1 MRKGLIFKKGII
13 IVLAAAVVTSAAPV
27 MGVSGWGVMNAKAEE
42 TTTEKI
48 PEYLLM
54 GSTRLIDNGEF
65 QDDGVSG
72 NDDTIYQGT
81 NWYYDIT
88 RNQLVLE
95 NASISGNITIQN
107 GDLSIMLSGT
117 NTMRSDMVIQS
128 ILTES
133 GIVPTLEING
143 NNHNGSLSC
152 GSISVADLGLNNNN
166 LKIIGATLETSPI
179 ECSGSL
185 TIENSHVVANEEDHS
200 NVINGDKINIVD
212 SYVEAKATTERYEGE
227 VIRSN
232 QQINVS
238 GSQIVVSRALACQE
252 PVLSDCDFSNSVI
265 TKQWNDIETGDDVT
279 KTYVYGKAALKEDLT
294 IASGE
299 SIEFDSSASIANLD
313 KLIVKDGATILIDG
327 AEHKHNTNGNIT
339 YIWQDDKEHT
349 KGVACK
355 DCPIGYVTKETE
367 SHNYNSQGFCTE
379 CDAYQPAV
387 LTTDKYDIDN
397 DDSKDKVYK
406 IGNAGQLYWFAGL
419 VNGTL
424 SGVEQNVSANAV
436 LTADIVVNKNV
447 LKSDGTLNEGTF
459 KEWTPITG
467 SSNST
472 YSGIFDGQN
481 HTISGLYFN
490 QEDSYDVGLFG
501 RNNGKIANAG
511 ILDSYFYGTSKVGGV
526 CGNNYTGTIT
536 NCYNTGSVSG
546 LGNLGGVS
554 GYNYTGSIT
563 DCYNIGSVSGNEGNV
578 GGVNGWNKGTI
589 TNCYNV
595 GSVSGTEHYVGGVN
609 GYNDGGT
616 ITNCYNTGS
625 SVSGSGYV
633 GGVNGR
639 NQGTITNCYN
649 TSSVSGKERYVGGV
663 IGRNESNAT
672 ITNCYY
678 DSTIYTG
685 NAIGANDGTTKKVE
699 GKTTEQFKT
708 GEVAYLLQNG
718 QSEEIWGQTIGTD
731 TYPVLRG
738 AKVYKSIT
746 YIGCN
751 DSSDVASVSY
761 SNEKK
766 DVFGKHNFE
775 DGICKYCGEKLAA
788 TVTKGDET
796 ISCVSLPEA
805 IGYAENMPGSVVT
818 VMEDTNTV
826 LDINNTDSD
835 FTIDINGHKTD
846 DIDVNNGKITII
858 DSKTGG
864 YVKGELDIKK
874 DSTVT
879 IGDVKISG
887 TIFTNGQLILNGG
900 DIYRIILAD
909 ETIKLYFNNSDI
921 KINEGIYLYGAYGEE
936 IIINAEPHNVIPI
949 VLDEISVQQGAAYAV
964 AGDGIVLKSDWFN
977 VSSKDSIID
986 LSTSIE
992 DNKLRIGALLNYK
1005 VYAELDENKNI
1016 TYSGSELKPSVK
1028 VYYNRNYM
1036 SSVQLK
1042 EGSDYNVTYSDNI
1055 NAGTATAIVTGIGA
1069 YSGTKNVT
1077 FTIEPKKISSPTF
1090 DGLKSEYT
1098 YTGQKVEPEF
1108 TLMDGDTVIPSNEYE
1123 VSYSDNTEVGTATI
1137 TITDATD
1144 GNYDINCKAEFD
1156 IVKADPVINELPM
1169 ADPISYDPHKTLNEA
1184 SISGGVVIG
1193 VSGENITGTW
1203 SWADDSVVPSVDV
1216 TDYDVIFTPDE
1227 QEHYNPVSGTV
1238 QVNVSKADVNVV
1250 DLPVASAITYGD
1262 DLAKAVI
1269 SGGRVSFDGIDQ
1281 VEIPGTFAW
1290 KDESIKPF
1298 VSDSDKTLYTVV
1310 FTPAD
1315 SVNYNTAE
1323 IEITVNVSKAAMPNL
1338 LLSVDNTH
1346 KTVGSIAL
1354 PGDWTWL
1361 DADTSTAI
1369 KAGGSVEATAVYVG
1383 DDKENYDS
1391 TELKITIYRAAC
1403 SEGETVKYT
1412 LKGEKAPTCTRAGT
1426 GHTECSICGDVM
1438 STGVYVKELGHKWN
1452 SGRVTRKPTYTATGV
1467 KTFTCTVCKTAKTA
1481 SIAKLATTDI
1491 SKKTS
1496 KITVSGI
1503 ENKIYNGKVHT
1514 QKSLVVKAGAK
1525 TLRLNKD
1532 YTVTYSK
1539 NKAVG
1544 KASVIIRGKNAYSG
1558 KITKTFTIV
1567 KAAKGKTYTV
1577 GKFRYTIT
1585 GAKADGTG
1593 TVAIAGTTYSRSD
1606 KKFASLTIADTVIIG
1621 DVRFKITS
1629 VSANAFSRYTALKNA
1644 TIGNNVTSI
1653 GSNAF
1658 LSCKNLKKMTIKSAK
1673 LKSVG
1678 AKAFSGTYSKITFA
1692 VPRNKATAYKKL
1704 IKKGS
1709 PSAKAIY
1716 K

>member
-1 MRKGLIFKKGII
+1 MRKGLVFKKGII
-13 IVLAAAVVTSAAPV
+13 FALATAVVTSPAPV
-27 MGVSGWGVMNAKAEE
+27 MGVSGWGVTNAKAED

-48 PEYLLM
+48 PKYLLM
-54 GSTRLIDNGEF
+54 GSTRLIDNGEL

-95 NASISGNITIQN
+95 NAYISGNITIQN

-143 NNHNGSLSC
+143 NNQNESLSC
-152 GSISVADLGLNNNN
+152 GKISADDLGSNNNN
-166 LKIIGATLETSPI
+166 IKIIGATLETSQI

-200 NVINGDKINIVD
+200 NVISGDKINIVD

-232 QQINVS
+232 QQITVS

-299 SIEFDSSASIANLD
+299 SIEFESSASITNLD
-313 KLIVKDGATILIDG
+313 KLIVEDGATILVDG
-327 AEHKHNTNGNIT
+327 AEHKHNTNGDIT

-355 DCPIGYVTKETE
+355 DCPIGYATKETE
-367 SHNYNSQGFCTE
+367 AHNYNSQGFYTD

-387 LTTDKYDIDN
+387 LTTDKYDINEDGT
-397 DDSKDKVYK
+397 KDAVYE
-406 IGNAGQLYWFAGL
+406 ISNAGQLYWFAGL

-424 SGVEQNVSANAV
+424 SGVAQNKSANAV
-436 LTADIVVNKNV
+436 LTADIVVNANV

-459 KEWTPITG
+459 KEWTPIAT
-467 SSNST
+467 SASPYT
-472 YSGIFDGQN
+472 GIFDGQN

-490 QEDSYDVGLFG
+490 QENSYDVGLFG

-546 LGNLGGVS
+546 LGNLGGVN
-554 GYNYTGSIT
+554 GYNDG
-563 DCYNIGSVSGNEGNV
+563 
-578 GGVNGWNKGTI
+578 GTI
-589 TNCYNV
+589 TNSYNA
-595 GSVSGTEHYVGGVN
+595 GSVSGTERYVGGVS

-616 ITNCYNTGS
+616 ITNCYNVGS
-625 SVSGSGYV
+625 VGGSGYV
-633 GGVNGR
+633 GGVNGW
-639 NQGTITNCYN
+639 NKGIITNCYN
-649 TSSVSGKERYVGGV
+649 TGSVSGTGVNVGGV
-663 IGRNESNAT
+663 IGRNESNAS

-685 NAIGANDGTTKKVE
+685 NAIGANDGTTEKVE
-699 GKTTEQFKT
+699 GKTIEQFKT

-731 TYPVLRG
+731 TYPVLHG
-738 AKVYKSIT
+738 PKVYKSIT
-746 YIGCN
+746 YMGCN
-751 DSSDVASVSY
+751 DSSEIASVSY

-775 DGICKYCGEKLAA
+775 DGICRYCGEKLAA

-805 IGYAENMPGSVVT
+805 ISYAENMPDSVVT
-818 VMEDTNTV
+818 VMEDTNTA
-826 LDINNTDSD
+826 LDINNPDSD

-846 DIDVNNGKITII
+846 DIDVKNGKITII

-864 YVKGELDIKK
+864 DVKGHLDIKK

-879 IGDVKISG
+879 IGNVKISG
-887 TIFTNGQLILNGG
+887 TIHTMGQLILNGG
-900 DIYRIILAD
+900 DINKIILAD

-921 KINEGIYLYGAYGEE
+921 KINDGIYLYGIYGEK

-949 VLDEISVQQGAAYAV
+949 VLDGIGVQQGAAYAV
-964 AGDGIVLKSDWFN
+964 AGDGIALKSDWFN
-977 VSSKDSIID
+977 ASSDDSIID

-992 DNKLRIGALLNYK
+992 DNKLRIGALLNDK

-1016 TYSGSELKPSVK
+1016 IYSGSELKPSVK
-1028 VYYNRNYM
+1028 VYYNWDNM
-1036 SSVQLK
+1036 FSVQLK

-1090 DGLKSEYT
+1090 DGLKPEYT

-1108 TLMDGDTVIPSNEYE
+1108 ALMDGETVIPSSEYE

-1137 TITDATD
+1137 TITDATG

-1156 IVKADPVINELPM
+1156 IVKADPVISELPV

-1184 SISGGVVIG
+1184 SISGGAVIG

-1203 SWADDSVVPSVDV
+1203 SWADDSTVPVVDV
-1216 TDYDVIFTPDE
+1216 TDYDVVFTPDD
-1227 QEHYNPVSGTV
+1227 QKHYNSIRGTI
-1238 QVNVSKADVNVV
+1238 QVNVLKANVNIA
-1250 DLPVASAITYGD
+1250 DLPTASAITYGD
-1262 DLAKAVI
+1262 SLAKSVLY
-1269 SGGRVSFDGIDQ
+1269 GGTAYFDGINK
-1281 VEIPGTFAW
+1281 VEIFGTFAW
-1290 KDESIKPF
+1290 KDDSLKPF

-1354 PGDWTWL
+1354 PGDWVWL
-1361 DADTSTAI
+1361 AADTATAI
-1369 KAGGSVEATAVYVG
+1369 KAGGSVVATAVYAG

-1391 TELKITIYRAAC
+1391 TELKVTIYRAPC
-1403 SEGETVKYT
+1403 SDGKTVKYT
-1412 LKGEKAPTCTRAGT
+1412 LKGEKAPTCTKAGT
-1426 GHTECSICGDVM
+1426 GHTECSVCGDVM
-1438 STGVYVKELGHKWN
+1438 STGVCVKELGHKWN
-1452 SGRVTRKPTYTATGV
+1452 SGRVTKKPTYTAAGV
-1467 KTFTCTVCKTAKTA
+1467 RTYTCTVCKAAKTA

-1503 ENKIYNGKVHT
+1503 ENKIYNGRAHT
-1514 QKSLVVKAGAK
+1514 QRSLVVKAGTK

-1544 KASVIIRGKNAYSG
+1544 KASVTICGKNAYSG
-1558 KITKTFTIV
+1558 KITKTFAIV

-1606 KKFASLTIADTVIIG
+1606 KRFASLTIADTVVIG

-1629 VSANAFSRYTALKNA
+1629 VSANAFSRYTALKNV

-1653 GSNAF
+1653 GANAF